1 MKALKK
7 QWLIFLLRLD
17 MRQKT
22 WEKQKLRELLNLF
35 ACYGVYRVS
44 FAINGHMPSN
54 F

>member
-1 MKALKK
+1 MK
-7 QWLIFLLRLD
+7 
-17 MRQKT
+17 QKT

-35 ACYGVYRVS
+35 ACYGVSRVS